1 MFNVH
6 DFPTAGL
13 IRPGME
19 VITADGRRAGY
30 VVAVE
35 AGEIVTRAP
44 ERRIPFAWIRRI
56 DDDVHIARRLVQL
69 S

>member
-1 MFNVH
+1 MINIH
-6 DFPTAGL
+6 DFASAGL

-30 VVAVE
+30 VAEVE
-35 AGEIVTRAP
+35 ADEIITRAP
-44 ERRIPFAWIRRI
+44 ERRIPFDWIRRI
-56 DDDVHIARRLVQL
+56 DDDVHIARRFRQL

>member
-6 DFPTAGL
+6 DFASAGL

-19 VITADGRRAGY
+19 VITADGRLAGY

-35 AGEIVTRAP
+35 AGAIVTRAP
-44 ERRIPFAWIRRI
+44 ERRIPFEWIRRI
-56 DDDVHIARRLVQL
+56 DDDVHIRQRFPQL
-69 S
+69 A